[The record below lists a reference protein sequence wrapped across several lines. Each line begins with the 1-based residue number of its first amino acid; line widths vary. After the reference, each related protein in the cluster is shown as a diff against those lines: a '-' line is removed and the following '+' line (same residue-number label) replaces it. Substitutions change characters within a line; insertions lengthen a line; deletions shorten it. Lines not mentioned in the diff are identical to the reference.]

1 MRKKIWGV
9 LLMLALC
16 LGALCV
22 SAGAEYVSEG
32 DGSCDKTDCIAH
44 AAVPNGTPG
53 RVWR

>member
-32 DGSCDKTDCIAH
+32 DESCDKTDCIAH
-44 AAVPNGTPG
+44 AAVPSGTTG